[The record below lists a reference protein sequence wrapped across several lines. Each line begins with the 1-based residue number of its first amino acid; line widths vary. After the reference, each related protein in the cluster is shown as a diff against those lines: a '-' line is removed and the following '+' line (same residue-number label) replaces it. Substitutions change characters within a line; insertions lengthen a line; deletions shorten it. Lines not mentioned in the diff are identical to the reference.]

1 MLLSEIIKKLDE
13 TNTNVFNLKNF
24 VKTVLQ
30 FADKGEYD
38 KIKQVIEVM
47 NPKQS
52 LDNLNK
58 PE

>member
-1 MLLSEIIKKLDE
+1 MLLSEIIRKLDE

-24 VKTVLQ
+24 VRTVLQ
-30 FADKGEYD
+30 FANKGEYD

-47 NPKQS
+47 NPKEA

-58 PE
+58 E